1 VFVGDISNG
10 LQSKPL
16 EENPEK
22 IKRLEEEN
30 RQLKERIKQ
39 LELLQSK

>member
-1 VFVGDISNG
+1 MFLGDTSNG

-16 EENPEK
+16 EENLEK